1 MNKLNIQEYLNILT
15 NLSKESGIDLNLNL
29 VNLALYKF
37 FQFPAIKD
45 FYTEVKI
52 KNNSSLLE
60 IKIQE
65 SSYNSIRLSCI
76 INNDKSIS
84 LSSVFESNINSRI
97 ILSNKEKESILE
109 LKKIIEESINFKDL
123 SSKLKNYNFEDEIFS
138 NRVSEHEKD
147 FIVLAKMYQHTI
159 EKNTYESESNNLTN
173 KLFDLLSNY
182 YIKFNT
188 NTTKN
193 SLFKSFIDIKEN
205 TSIYNNFSALKE
217 FMAYEIKDKGGN
229 EFHSRTAEEKFDFF
243 KELFRT
249 KEYRKTIAG
258 ALLHSEDSFI
268 DIIDNIIFD
277 KFKESLLLKLKYTP
291 KEKTLDQLYENHPII
306 EKLVTKISVDHP
318 YLYKPLIDR
327 IEHKILNKDSTIEY
341 TDTVYS
347 MDSLKIYGEGHSK
360 IYLSNNFDKNNN
372 LTTNTLNF
380 YPSIYQSGPKPLI
393 FIGKD
398 EYNPYYI
405 IYGFEDVPLTLD
417 SNCYEI
423 SSLSFAKNLPK
434 ETFIESIENIY
445 LHCMRNKL
453 SILCYSR
460 KIEDILGKNFDVFIK
475 IKEKYEG
482 IVPTILPAIDKC
494 KLKIIEDYNLSFE
507 HVLKIDSFVEKSL
520 KENKA
525 PELIIK
531 EGKIIIEDWIKLNIK
546 DQNVKPY

>member
-1 MNKLNIQEYLNILT
+1 MNKLEIKEYLNILT
-15 NLSKESGIDLNLNL
+15 NLAKDSDIDLNLNL

-37 FQFPAIKD
+37 FQFPAVKD
-45 FYTEVKI
+45 FYTEVEI
-52 KNNSSLLE
+52 RNNFSSLE

-65 SSYNSIRLSCI
+65 SSHNAIKLLCE
-76 INNDKSIS
+76 INDDKDIS
-84 LSSVFESNINSRI
+84 LSSLFDLNMYSRKV
-97 ILSNKEKESILE
+97 LSNEEKVYIIE
-109 LKKIIEESINFKDL
+109 LKKTIESSINFKDL
-123 SSKLKNYNFEDEIFS
+123 ASKLQSYNIDDKVFS
-138 NRVSEHEKD
+138 ERISEQETK
-147 FIVLAKMYQHTI
+147 FILLAKTYQYAI
-159 EKNTYESESNNLTN
+159 DKNIYEEESNNLTN
-173 KLFDLLSNY
+173 KLFDLLSDY

-188 NTTKN
+188 NTTRHT
-193 SLFKSFIDIKEN
+193 LVKSFIDIKEDID
-205 TSIYNNFSALKE
+205 IYNKFRALNI
-217 FMAYEIKDKGGN
+217 FIGYEIKDKVAN
-229 EFHSRTAEEKFDFF
+229 EFYLRSLEEKFDFF
-243 KELFRT
+243 KELFKT
-249 KEYRKTIAG
+249 KEYRKTISG
-258 ALLHSEDSFI
+258 ALLNSDDPFI

-291 KEKTLDQLYENHPII
+291 KEKTLDQFYESTPII
-306 EKLVTKISVDHP
+306 EKLVNKVSIEYP

-327 IEHKILNKDSTIEY
+327 VEHKVLNKESIIEHNN
-341 TDTVYS
+341 TVYS
-347 MDSLKIYGEGHSK
+347 MDGLKIYDEGNSK
-360 IYLSNNFDKNNN
+360 IYLSNNFNKNNN

-380 YPSIYQSGPKPLI
+380 YPSMYKSGPKPLI

-417 SNCYEI
+417 SDCYEI
-423 SSLSFAKNLPK
+423 NSLSFANNLPK
-434 ETFIESIENIY
+434 ETFIEAIENLY
-445 LHCMRNKL
+445 LYCMRNKL
-453 SILCYSR
+453 SILCHSR